1 MWGKFMEKNTQYII
15 IACIVV
21 VLLLLAGLAYMQG
34 TQGNNATPTPTPAPA
49 ANATPTVTPTVTPTA
64 IPGSAAT
71 QAPGVNAT
79 ASPSAIPSATAT
91 PSSTP
96 VVTPTTT
103 PTATPT
109 PTPTPSSTPVPDIDP
124 YKKPGWPFYN
134 KQYGPSVPTPNQGT
148 ITVIVTDG
156 EDNPMEGQSVGV
168 LAGSHDKPR
177 MTESLV
183 TTGTGGAGTENVGF
197 KMVTPDTWLTTG
209 SDGSAFL
216 GSFDYGTYTVYYR
229 YSYLADHSYGD
240 GLVGGAGYY
249 IDTETVVI
257 DENNRN
263 IVVNFKVEF
272 G

>member
-1 MWGKFMEKNTQYII
+1 MEKNTQYII

-49 ANATPTVTPTVTPTA
+49 ANATPTVTPTV

-96 VVTPTTT
+96 VVTPTST
-103 PTATPT
+103 PTPT

-134 KQYGPSVPTPNQGT
+134 KQYGPSVPTSNQGT
-148 ITVIVTDG
+148 ITVIVTDW
-156 EDNPMEGQSVGV
+156 EDNPMVGESVGV
-168 LAGSHDKPR
+168 LAGSHDMPR

-183 TTGTGGAGTENVGF
+183 TTGTGGAGTENVGYHIE
-197 KMVTPDTWLTTG
+197 TPDTWLTTG

-229 YSYLADHSYGD
+229 YSYLVDHSYGD
-240 GLVGGAGYY
+240 GLVGGARYY
-249 IDTETVVI
+249 FDTETVVI

-263 IVVNFKVEF
+263 IVVNFQVEL

>member
-1 MWGKFMEKNTQYII
+1 MEKNTQYII

-49 ANATPTVTPTVTPTA
+49 ANATPTVTPTA

-71 QAPGVNAT
+71 QDPAVNAT

-109 PTPTPSSTPVPDIDP
+109 PTPTPTPSSTPVPDIDP

-134 KQYGPSVPTPNQGT
+134 KQYGPSVPTSNQGT
-148 ITVIVTDG
+148 ITVIVTDW
-156 EDNPMEGQSVGV
+156 EDNPMEEQSVGV
-168 LAGSHDKPR
+168 LAGSHNMPK

-197 KMVTPDTWLTTG
+197 KMETPDTWLTTG

-229 YSYLADHSYGD
+229 YSYLVDHSYGD
-240 GLVGGAGYY
+240 GLVGDAGYY
-249 IDTETVVI
+249 FDTETVVI

-263 IVVNFKVEF
+263 IVVNFQVEL